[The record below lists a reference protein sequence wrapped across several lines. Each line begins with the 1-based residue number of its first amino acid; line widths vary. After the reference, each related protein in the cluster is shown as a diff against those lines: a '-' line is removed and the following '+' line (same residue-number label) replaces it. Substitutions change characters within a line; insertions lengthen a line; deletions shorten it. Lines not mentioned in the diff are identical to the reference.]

1 MLQDDKHFK
10 CVLDGVKESREAIK
24 GTAAKVEKHL
34 EQQQQLQQQQQQN
47 NSSAANCDEA
57 PPQPPKRAG
66 KWHEQTCF
74 ILLQIEVDIQVHT
87 QVHIQV
93 ETLNFASYSGTYS
106 DFLSRT
112 IQAAGVAGT
121 GTGSP

>member
-1 MLQDDKHFK
+1 MA
-10 CVLDGVKESREAIK
+10 R
-24 GTAAKVEKHL
+24 T
-34 EQQQQLQQQQQQN
+34 N
-47 NSSAANCDEA
+47 
-57 PPQPPKRAG
+57 R
-66 KWHEQTCF
+66 CF
-74 ILLQIEVDIQVHT
+74 ILVHIEVDIQVHT